1 MSLLAHI
8 QVGAARIYR
17 RMDGDKGKPPMFTM
31 DSANSPTLLPI
42 VWQIAIGGALMV
54 ERERVGIFGE
64 AVAGSLN
71 R

>member
-17 RMDGDKGKPPMFTM
+17 MDGDKGKPPMFTVE
-31 DSANSPTLLPI
+31 SANSPTLLPI
-42 VWQIAIGGALMV
+42 VWQIAVGGALMV
-54 ERERVGIFGE
+54 ERERVVIFGE
-64 AVAGSLN
+64 AVVGSLN